1 MTCTNPDCPNPKK
14 DHLFLFAGKLC
25 EKCKHLF
32 VERTKMGRPVG
43 EVPYDKATY
52 QKQYHK
58 DNPRTEYHRNR
69 MRIKYGVEK
78 GMFIIE
84 CDGLYKINRCMVD
97 GVRLAWGN
105 KKQAKVYQS
114 RKMAEYAVRMIGKG
128 VVKKV

>member
-1 MTCTNPDCPNPKK
+1 MTCTNPSCPNPKK

-69 MRIKYGVEK
+69 MRIKQGVEK

-84 CDGLYKINRCMVD
+84 CGGQFRTKQWTGGKMV
-97 GVRLAWGN
+97 VWGERSV
-105 KKQAKVYQS
+105 AKVYQS
-114 RKMAEYAVRMIGKG
+114 RKLAEYAVRMIGKG
-128 VVKKV
+128 NVVKI